1 MDSRTR
7 TLEKPAPTGRAA
19 ALTVEGLTK
28 RYGSLLAVDHVS
40 FAVEEG
46 EIFGLLGP
54 NGAGKTT
61 TLEMIEGLRRPDA
74 GRAIVAGID
83 VTENPREVRRRVG
96 IQLQEAGFFEK
107 LTVAE
112 TLRTFAAFHQRTL
125 PIPDLIASFN
135 LTEKQH
141 ALVENLSGGQRQ
153 RLSIALTIMN
163 DPRLVFLD
171 EPTTGLDPQA
181 RRNLWDV
188 ILAMRNEGRTV
199 VLTTHYM
206 EEAQQLCDRV
216 AIIDAGR
223 IVALDTPL
231 RLIAQHAPGSRIHL
245 GRWHAADKTE
255 ADGEA
260 TSGTP
265 ARPEGPGWL
274 RGLPGVDR
282 VEISGDGYIVHSAD
296 AALTLPAL
304 FERSRANGGSFGQVS
319 VQDGSLEDVFINLTG
334 KRLRE

>member
-1 MDSRTR
+1 MDSRER
-7 TLEKPAPTGRAA
+7 TLEKPAPTVRTA
-19 ALTVEGLTK
+19 ALTVDGLTK

-40 FAVEEG
+40 FTVEAG

-112 TLRTFAAFHQRTL
+112 TLRTFAAFHQRAL
-125 PIPDLIASFN
+125 PVPELIASFN

-153 RLSIALTIMN
+153 RLSIALTILN

-188 ILAMRNEGRTV
+188 IQAMRDEGRTM

-216 AIIDAGR
+216 AIIDGGR

-231 RLIAQHAPGSRIHL
+231 RLIAEHAPGSRIHV
-245 GRWHAADKTE
+245 GRWQAADTME
-255 ADGEA
+255 ADA
-260 TSGTP
+260 QSGGRAP
-265 ARPEGPGWL
+265 GGSEGLGWL
-274 RGLPGVDR
+274 RELPGVDR
-282 VEISGDGYIVHSAD
+282 VEVNGDGFIVHSDD

-304 FERSRANGGSFGQVS
+304 FERSRAHGGSFSQIS
-319 VQDGSLEDVFINLTG
+319 VQDGSLEDVFLNLTG